1 MDEELVAIREKKRR
15 EIMADMNQAK
25 DNASWPGVPVE
36 ITDSNFETN
45 VKQFTSLVVDC
56 WAPWCGPC
64 RMIAP
69 TVEALAKDFKGKV
82 AFGKLNTDE
91 NMGVSTKFGIM
102 SIPTL
107 LFFKDGKLVDK
118 MIGAVPRQ
126 QIEERMKK
134 VL

>member
-1 MDEELVAIREKKRR
+1 MDEELDYIREKKRR
-15 EIMADMNQAK
+15 ELMAEMNQTNDK
-25 DNASWPGVPVE
+25 STWPGVPVE
-36 ITDSNFETN
+36 ITDSNFESN
-45 VKQFTSLVVDC
+45 VKQYSSLIVDC

-69 TVEALAKDFKGKV
+69 TVEALAKDYKGKI

-118 MIGAVPRQ
+118 MIGAVPRG
-126 QIEERMKK
+126 QIEDRMKK
-134 VL
+134 IL

>member
-1 MDEELVAIREKKRR
+1 MDEELVAIREKKKR

-25 DNASWPGVPVE
+25 DKASWPGVPVE

-91 NMGVSTKFGIM
+91 NVGVSTKFGIM

>member
-1 MDEELVAIREKKRR
+1 MDEELVAIREKKKR
-15 EIMADMNQAK
+15 EIMADMNQVK
-25 DNASWPGVPVE
+25 DKASWPGVPVE

-91 NMGVSTKFGIM
+91 NVGVATKFGIM

-118 MIGAVPRQ
+118 MIGAAPRQ

>member
-1 MDEELVAIREKKRR
+1 MDEELVAIREKKKR
-15 EIMADMNQAK
+15 EIMAEMNQAK
-25 DNASWPGVPVE
+25 DKASWPGVPVE

-69 TVEALAKDFKGKV
+69 TIEALAKDFKGKV

-91 NMGVSTKFGIM
+91 NAGISTKFGIM

>member
-1 MDEELVAIREKKRR
+1 MDEELVAIREKKKR
-15 EIMADMNQAK
+15 EHMSEMNQTK
-25 DNASWPGVPVE
+25 DRSSWPGVPVE
-36 ITDSNFETN
+36 ITDANFESN
-45 VKQFTSLVVDC
+45 MKQYSALVVDC

-69 TVEALAKDFKGKV
+69 TVEALAKDYKGKV
-82 AFGKLNTDE
+82 VFGKLNTDD
-91 NMGVSTKFGIM
+91 NIGVSSKFGIM

-134 VL
+134 IL

>member
-1 MDEELVAIREKKRR
+1 MDEELVSIRERKKRDLMA
-15 EIMADMNQAK
+15 EINQGK
-25 DNASWPGVPVE
+25 DKASWPGAPVE
-36 ITDSNFETN
+36 ITDSNFESN
-45 VKQFTSLVVDC
+45 VKQYTSLIIDC

-69 TVEALAKDFKGKV
+69 TVEALAKDYKGKV

-91 NMGVSTKFGIM
+91 NVGISTKFGIM

-107 LFFKDGKLVDK
+107 LFFKNGQLIDK

-134 VL
+134 IL

>member
-1 MDEELVAIREKKRR
+1 MDEELVAIREKKKR
-15 EIMADMNQAK
+15 EIMAEMNQSK
-25 DNASWPGVPVE
+25 DKASWPGVPIE

-45 VKQFTSLVVDC
+45 VKQFNALVVDC

-91 NMGVSTKFGIM
+91 NVGAATKFGIM

-118 MIGAVPRQ
+118 MIGAAPRQ